1 MTLYNSYEIEE
12 MLNEKVRQMYK
23 DMKKKGLW

>member
-12 MLNEKVRQMYK
+12 MLNEKVMQMYK

>member
-1 MTLYNSYEIEE
+1 MQLYNSYEIEE
-12 MLNEKVRQMYK
+12 RLNEKVRQMYK

>member
-12 MLNEKVRQMYK
+12 MLNERVRQMYK